1 MTKTLMHQLTAPR
14 MILMLTVVALSAPA
28 SLLAGTPSDERPY
41 WVTLQQNAAFDGTRA
56 VADEMAASYRGT
68 VVTGEAGEGAFVI
81 RLAESRARVLATDP
95 RVKSVVPMRLRSAP
109 QNTGETVSWSNGVS
123 YSYDGVGN
131 VTQIGNDTFVYDK
144 VSRLVQGTVNGI
156 QRSYGYDAFGNR
168 TACTQLGPNDCQ
180 ALTINASQNKNRIAE
195 SSYDAA
201 GNMLTQWGHNYTY
214 DALNMMTRDDGGVLP
229 SEFVYTA
236 DDERIATYTVGLS
249 WRWTIRET
257 SGQILRELTSQDGP
271 GGAAPRRITDDH
283 DHTVGFH
290 DYHAFGPETPG
301 ALNEPSLAPLKYTG
315 HERDNAANQFSDTLD
330 YMHARYYSP
339 ALGRFLSI
347 DAHTGNPHTPAS
359 WNRYSYARNDPMRL
373 IDPDGRAA
381 REAIIRL
388 TVTVFYDANTVDRP
402 RLFGNP
408 PLRKVV
414 EESIPRARTFYAHA
428 GIALA
433 FKRLDVDMV
442 TAEGSQN
449 WAIRTPT
456 GRVRLQ
462 DVAKQQ
468 TGLSVFVSNN
478 FSTGGSTV
486 GVGGPTFIGNEAVN
500 RVMFDELGHALGN
513 TMPIRDVLRFFNAIA
528 DTRIDL
534 QELFIDWGRPNLDEW
549 FEKTFRDAAERYA
562 HNNQNN

>member
-41 WVTLQQNAAFDGTRA
+41 VVTLQQNAAFDGTRA

-271 GGAAPRRITDDH
+271 GGAGTVSWKWAKDYVWRDSLLLASRQSDTSGATTTYHYHLDHLGTPRRITDDH

-339 ALGRFLSI
+339 GLGRFLSV
-347 DAHTGNPHTPAS
+347 DPAQRSMRPGIPQS
-359 WNRYSYARNDPMRL
+359 WNRYSYA
-373 IDPDGRAA
+373 I
-381 REAIIRL
+381 
-388 TVTVFYDANTVDRP
+388 
-402 RLFGNP
+402 
-408 PLRKVV
+408 
-414 EESIPRARTFYAHA
+414 
-428 GIALA
+428 
-433 FKRLDVDMV
+433 
-442 TAEGSQN
+442 
-449 WAIRTPT
+449 
-456 GRVRLQ
+456 
-462 DVAKQQ
+462 
-468 TGLSVFVSNN
+468 NN
-478 FSTGGSTV
+478 
-486 GVGGPTFIGNEAVN
+486 
-500 RVMFDELGHALGN
+500 
-513 TMPIRDVLRFFNAIA
+513 PIRYTDPYGLDWFKIDDQWRYLKNVHEMQYDKFDKNGHLISSQMLHGTKFGLVFTGKGLIELRA
-528 DTRIDL
+528 
-534 QELFIDWGRPNLDEW
+534 
-549 FEKTFRDAAERYA
+549 
-562 HNNQNN
+562 